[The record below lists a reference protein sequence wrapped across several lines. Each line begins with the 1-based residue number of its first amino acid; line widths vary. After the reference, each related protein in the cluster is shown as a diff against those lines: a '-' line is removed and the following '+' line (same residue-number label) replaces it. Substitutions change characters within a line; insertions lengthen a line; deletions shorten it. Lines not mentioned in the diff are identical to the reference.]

1 MGRSL
6 LKLLY
11 AVLAP
16 ILALVWL
23 MQSSVNTYWQE
34 SYHREPLAP
43 MLQETRWWQLGGQI
57 QQLWTVRQG
66 AWTESIADFDK
77 KSMAAINQVWYADP
91 VVSRETPDIAE
102 AIALAHAEPVLA
114 AEPMHAPPAIPALA
128 PEPTAEP
135 VSEPTAEVTPDP
147 PAAPTETLLQKGDKV
162 LFVGDSL
169 MQGVAPHVRKALF
182 KQYGIEGIDLSKQST
197 GLAYSGFFNWP
208 KTVAATFVQ
217 HPDLK
222 LMVVFLG
229 PNDPW
234 DFPLNKGQ
242 PYVRFKSPEWEGAYR
257 ERIQAMLNTARA
269 HGARVVWLGVPT
281 MKKKK
286 LNEGMT
292 YLNSLYESEVLRM
305 GGLFLPTSGVLG
317 SDGLE
322 FAAYAQVNNK
332 KIKVR
337 LDDGIHFTLPGQRL
351 IADTVLTHIRVA
363 SSE

>member
-6 LKLLY
+6 FKLLY

-43 MLQETRWWQLGGQI
+43 VLQETLWWQLGGQI
-57 QQLWTVRQG
+57 QQLWAVRQG

-91 VVSRETPDIAE
+91 VVSREFLHIAE
-102 AIALAHAEPVLA
+102 ATTLARAEPVRA
-114 AEPMHAPPAIPALA
+114 AEPLHAPPAVPAPT
-128 PEPTAEP
+128 PEP
-135 VSEPTAEVTPDP
+135 V
-147 PAAPTETLLQKGDKV
+147 AAPTETFLEKGDKV

-292 YLNSLYESEVLRM
+292 YLNSLYESEVLRV

-322 FAAYAQVNNK
+322 FSAYAQVNNK